1 MDEIRQFTLGA
12 NGIFFN
18 NKIKN
23 QNLPS
28 TQESQ
33 TNLIS
38 RIDGVDSVTLTGTS
52 KPQPNSA
59 ETWQDILEEF
69 TKAYGEGRSLEQ
81 AKLGIEYMN
90 KILACED
97 LPENLRADFETQKMG
112 YEMMAAEF
120 ENYEKQ
126 GSGEKV
132 FDVWNEFETFTAKY
146 KKNPDNASYEAG
158 TKYWLTYH
166 ETCISF
172 YQRLLLCDNLT
183 DELKTEY
190 ERSIQGHLDDINRI
204 VKERD
209 EKNSTNSENE
219 LTNQGLTNEIINIL
233 EEFDKAYGEG
243 RSLEQAKLGIEYMNK
258 ILACED
264 LPENLRADFETQ
276 KMGYEMM
283 AAEFENYEKQ
293 GSGEKVF
300 DVWNEFETFTA
311 KYKKNPDNASY
322 EAGTKYWLTY
332 HETCISFYQ
341 RLLLCDNLTDE
352 LKTEYKRSIQG
363 HLDDIN
369 RIVKERDKRNS
380 TDSENEPSNQNLT
393 NKTVDEY
400 FTLAELATQPNRRK
414 MLFL

>member
-190 ERSIQGHLDDINRI
+190 
-204 VKERD
+204 
-209 EKNSTNSENE
+209 
-219 LTNQGLTNEIINIL
+219 
-233 EEFDKAYGEG
+233 
-243 RSLEQAKLGIEYMNK
+243 
-258 ILACED
+258 
-264 LPENLRADFETQ
+264 
-276 KMGYEMM
+276 
-283 AAEFENYEKQ
+283 
-293 GSGEKVF
+293 
-300 DVWNEFETFTA
+300 
-311 KYKKNPDNASY
+311 
-322 EAGTKYWLTY
+322 
-332 HETCISFYQ
+332 
-341 RLLLCDNLTDE
+341 
-352 LKTEYKRSIQG
+352 KRSIQG